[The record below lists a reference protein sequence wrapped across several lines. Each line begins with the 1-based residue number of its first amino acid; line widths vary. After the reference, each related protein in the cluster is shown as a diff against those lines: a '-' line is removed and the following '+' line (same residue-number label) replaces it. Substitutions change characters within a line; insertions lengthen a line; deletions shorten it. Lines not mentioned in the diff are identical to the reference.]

1 MAWAGHESA
10 KDKGKD
16 KGNGNGGKDKSKV
29 NKGGKKG
36 RQSGAKWSNGAVSN
50 AFPGEQGGLRHF
62 TGTIG
67 PVITLID
74 LCHVMSY
81 MVWLDVVALHYH
93 IPAWQ
98 LSRMIKDISLEY
110 RG

>member
-1 MAWAGHESA
+1 ME
-10 KDKGKD
+10 
-16 KGNGNGGKDKSKV
+16 
-29 NKGGKKG
+29 
-36 RQSGAKWSNGAVSN
+36 QWSNGAVSN

-62 TGTIG
+62 SGQTIG

-81 MVWLDVVALHYH
+81 KGVVVVVALQYH

-98 LSRMIKDISLEY
+98 LSRKIILLEF
-110 RG
+110 RS